1 MNRIVKIFNY
11 QFYVKEILVI
21 FFTYLLMENIFS
33 WLVTPV
39 SIIVLMYEK
48 LLSIAIFGFVLYNF
62 RNLKRNE
69 QIYIGLMTFML
80 VRLVFDSMIN
90 YGSVF
95 QQLTMFSVLFPV
107 CYVIYIKAICRTL
120 DLDLLEFLAK
130 FYIVLYIAFMVIYGR
145 GFSFS
150 LEAVTMDDY
159 GPFSGDS
166 RIIHARSVFMMI
178 LPLLWYLDQFL
189 KFGKMK
195 YLGLFI
201 FCFVVILIHQHR
213 SVWASALFS
222 LGVYLLMSMR
232 NHILGMSKLVRVGIG
247 AIILLALAVFVV
259 SQIFPGFLAFM
270 GDRFSEILDPTREDG
285 TGKFR
290 DDQRRTYFPMVLER
304 PFFGWTFEG
313 FEMKNPLV
321 DWWPEKSG
329 QHFHEGYMEMLFYHG
344 FFGLILK
351 YFYLIY
357 LAFKAFSKR
366 LSRESV
372 ILIAFSLAGLIFSF
386 SYVLPFVFWGHVG
399 LCLYYLERTPAV
411 ETNEEGHG
419 LQDIPED
426 AEEVEYE
433 EVHPRYQLNRRRTK
447 DYELSNHK

>member
-11 QFYVKEILVI
+11 QFYVKELLVI

-33 WLVTPV
+33 WMVMPV
-39 SIIVLMYEK
+39 SVIVLMYEK
-48 LLSIAIFGFVLYNF
+48 LLSLAIFGFVLYNF

-80 VRLVFDSMIN
+80 VRLIFDSMIN

-107 CYVIYIKAICRTL
+107 CYVIYIKAVCRSL
-120 DLDLLEFLAK
+120 DLDLLEFLAG
-130 FYIVLYIAFMVIYGR
+130 FYVILYIAFMLIYGR

-150 LEAVTMDDY
+150 LESVKMDDY

-166 RIIHARSVFMMI
+166 RIIHARSIFMMI
-178 LPLLWYLDQFL
+178 LPLLWYLNQFL
-189 KFGKMK
+189 KLGKMK

-222 LGVYLLMSMR
+222 LGIFLLMSIR
-232 NHILGMSKLVRVGIG
+232 NNLLGMSKLVRTGIG
-247 AIILLALAVFVV
+247 VVILLALAVFVV
-259 SQIFPGFLAFM
+259 SQIFPGFLNFM
-270 GDRFSEILDPTREDG
+270 GDRFSEILDPAREDG

-321 DWWPEKSG
+321 DWWPDKSG

-344 FFGLILK
+344 FFGLLLK
-351 YFYLIY
+351 YFYLLY
-357 LAFKAFSKR
+357 LAFKAFGKR
-366 LSRESV
+366 LSQESI

-399 LCLYYLERTPAV
+399 LCLYYLERVPDEQLADQK
-411 ETNEEGHG
+411 EIEDIHGSIEE
-419 LQDIPED
+419 L
-426 AEEVEYE
+426 EYE
-433 EVHPRYQLNRRRTK
+433 L
-447 DYELSNHK
+447 LNHKQTNRQL

>member
-1 MNRIVKIFNY
+1 MNRVVKIFNY
-11 QFYVKEILVI
+11 QFYVKEILVV

-33 WLVTPV
+33 WLVMPV
-39 SIIVLMYEK
+39 SVIVLMYEK
-48 LLSIAIFGFVLYNF
+48 VLSIVIFGFVLYNF

-69 QIYIGLMTFML
+69 QIYIGLMTLIL
-80 VRLVFDSMIN
+80 VRLVFESMIN
-90 YGSVF
+90 YGSIF
-95 QQLTMFSVLFPV
+95 QQLTLFSVLFPV
-107 CYVIYIKAICRTL
+107 AYTIYIKCICRSL

-150 LEAVTMDDY
+150 LESVTMDDY

-166 RIIHARSVFMMI
+166 RIIHARSIFMMI
-178 LPLLWYLDQFL
+178 LPLIWYLNQFL
-189 KFGKMK
+189 KLGKMK
-195 YLGLFI
+195 YLGLFL
-201 FCFVVILIHQHR
+201 FCFIVILVHQHR

-232 NHILGMSKLVRVGIG
+232 NNILGMSKLVRVGIG
-247 AIILLALAVFVV
+247 AIVLLALTVFVV
-259 SQIFPGFLAFM
+259 QQIFPGFLAFM

-290 DDQRRTYFPMVLER
+290 DDQRKVYFPMVLER

-321 DWWPEKSG
+321 DWWPDKSG

-344 FFGLILK
+344 FLGLILK
-351 YFYLIY
+351 YFYLLY
-357 LAFKAFSKR
+357 LAFKAFSKK
-366 LSRESV
+366 LSQESI

-399 LCLYYLERTPAV
+399 LCLYYLERKPAA
-411 ETNEEGHG
+411 EMEDEEQ
-419 LQDIPED
+419 LQGDDI
-426 AEEVEYE
+426 EEVEYE
-433 EVHPRYQLNRRRTK
+433 EVHPRYTVNKRRTK
-447 DYELSNHK
+447 DYELSNQK